1 MDYICYPPTISGINL
16 SGTSLA
22 LLARRARVAVSMVA
36 RIAVIGIL
44 ISAVLGG
51 LLVSYVFNSP
61 TPELRPT
68 EDVLI
73 GGECSLRNAAS
84 NQFIREFVIP
94 TPCSAPIGITVDE
107 MGIIWFS
114 ETNSSKIGNFNPK
127 TGTFRE
133 FLVPRGDDGK
143 GAESWS
149 LAFDQDGILWFTD
162 HENNAVWSFDEKR
175 ERFERYDIPTPGSFP
190 VQLVIDNRGNLWI
203 SEIYGN
209 KIAKL
214 DPSIARANSTSGF
227 EEFEP
232 PGRLDLL
239 GGVWVAPDG
248 RIWIAMLTYP
258 IVGRIA
264 VYDPV
269 TEEFEVFDLPDGIS
283 SPVGIAADSEGRVWI
298 SDHGTSQFVLFNTN
312 DGSFTRFSTSR
323 GQTVFPVSLPYWN
336 MIDKDGNM
344 WFNVH
349 QANTI
354 AKFDVNKWQ
363 LVEYEI
369 PTRNE
374 DWGGIANAL
383 QFTIDQ
389 NGNIW
394 FTEWTESKI
403 GFLDASA
410 KLPISIDAPITEAII
425 RPGSSI
431 ELDFTLTS
439 EEPVIVTFET
449 SGTFSL
455 NGELRNVTAVFSN
468 PSPFEFEG
476 QSTVKLTLDADTT
489 LLPGEYT
496 LMVSFRSGPVT
507 VSVPIQL
514 TVI

>member
-1 MDYICYPPTISGINL
+1 
-16 SGTSLA
+16 
-22 LLARRARVAVSMVA
+22 MVP
-36 RIAVIGIL
+36 RIAVVGIL
-44 ISAVLGG
+44 ISALLGG
-51 LLVSYVFNSP
+51 LLVSYLFNSP

-68 EDVLI
+68 EDLHT
-73 GGECSLRNAAS
+73 GGECSPRSAAS
-84 NQFIREFVIP
+84 NRFITEFVIP

-107 MGIIWFS
+107 RGIVWFS
-114 ETNSSKIGNFNPK
+114 ETNSSKIGNFDPRTK
-127 TGTFRE
+127 TFRE
-133 FLVPRGDDGK
+133 FLIPHGDDGK

-149 LAFDQDGILWFTD
+149 LAFDEDGILWFTD

-175 ERFERYDIPTPGSFP
+175 EHFERYDIPTPGSFP
-190 VQLVIDNRGNLWI
+190 VQLVIDSHGNIWL

-209 KIAKL
+209 KIAKI
-214 DPSIARANSTSGF
+214 DPSLVRANSTNGF
-227 EEFEP
+227 VEFEP

-239 GGVWVAPDG
+239 GGLSVAPDG

-264 VYDPV
+264 VYDPI
-269 TEEFEVFDLPDGIS
+269 TDEFEVFDLPEGIS
-283 SPVGIAADSEGRVWI
+283 SPVGIAVDSEGRVWI
-298 SDHGTSQFVLFNTN
+298 SDHGTSQFVLFDTN
-312 DGSFTRFSTSR
+312 DGSFRRFSTSL
-323 GQTVFPVSLPYWN
+323 GNTAFPVTLPYWN

-354 AKFDVNKWQ
+354 AKFDVNKWW

-369 PTRNE
+369 PTRND
-374 DWGGIANAL
+374 DWGGISNAL
-383 QFTIDQ
+383 QFTID
-389 NGNIW
+389 NDGNVW

-410 KLPISIDAPITEAII
+410 ELPISIDASTREAVI
-425 RPGSSI
+425 RAGSSI
-431 ELDFTLTS
+431 ELEFTLIS
-439 EEPVIVTFET
+439 DEPVIVSFET

-455 NGELRNVTAVFSN
+455 SGELRNVTAVFSN

-476 QSTVKLTLDADTT
+476 RSTVRLTLDADTT

-507 VSVPIQL
+507 ISVPIYL